1 MAFFFRRQQKNKVDI
16 KGTDVYTFVFVKK
29 IRRYKKKGTVI
40 YFSAKNYIEIP
51 IKIQKL
57 QSEFPVKRSYKAKR
71 FLRWA
76 TKLLVPDF
84 LIGHPNLWDNLKT
97 LRKHP
102 HFKPL
107 RMALVAWLLFS
118 ITSGGVGIYSI
129 QQAVRVSADT
139 LADDT
144 QAEFDAGTYSDT
156 QFDAGNSWVELD
168 ATGLTNGSGNYT
180 SSVKDAGGSSSWDT
194 IAWVPERPTGKELPD
209 SAASETAYNSG

>member
-1 MAFFFRRQQKNKVDI
+1 MFQFLRKKNRIKVNGSDNSEI
-16 KGTDVYTFVFVKK
+16 FYTNK
-29 IRRYKKKGTVI
+29 IYNDRKENWIRIDAEKYAEIGGGDL
-40 YFSAKNYIEIP
+40 SAP
-51 IKIQKL
+51 IKFI
-57 QSEFPVKRSYKAKR
+57 YKTGH

-84 LIGHPNLWDNLKT
+84 LIGHPNLFDNLK
-97 LRKHP
+97 LLARNP
-102 HFKPL
+102 QFKPL
-107 RMALVAWLLFS
+107 RAALVAWLIFTMVAGS
-118 ITSGGVGIYSI
+118 TGIYSLI
-129 QQAVRVSADT
+129 SAPRTLAST